1 MHYIK
6 EALIMA
12 IPEEIRK
19 IERPTNTIVRE
30 NRNGGRFRYMVIERI
45 GCKRV
50 NGKNIPIN
58 GKTIGHI
65 IDGVYVEGRRKLSER
80 SITLK
85 DWGEYALFSTLGQ
98 SILDELKAVYDLKDA
113 EKMYTIALL
122 RIARPDIPDYMLSDA
137 YERSWLSFLFPNT
150 ALDKNTV
157 SKLLGDIGRDYAGI
171 VEFMRNRVK
180 AFACDH
186 NIAID
191 GTIKNDTSIC
201 NTFSKP
207 SRKSREKG
215 CMNISVLYAFDVET
229 GEPICEKALPGNV
242 IDSVAYKG
250 FLEDNQLKEGV
261 VLADKGFP
269 YKKAKSVFGDNKK
282 LHWLNPLKRN
292 DKRIEENDMYS
303 YTGCF
308 KDKNLDVQWKKV
320 KVGNLYLYSFYN
332 RSLAAKEEYD
342 YFRRH
347 KNADEYDKE
356 QWEKASRQFGTIVF
370 ESDLDLPPEVIYKMY
385 LERWT
390 VEECFRTYKQILNF
404 DDTRVHS
411 DASIHGTEFIN
422 FLSTCI
428 TMRVRKKLE
437 ATGLYDDYTY
447 RQIMDLVSSAKK
459 VKLSSDEE
467 WTMPTITL
475 KAANVLK
482 TLGLI
487 DEIPDNND
495 AVEETEETTE
505 TKKTKNKKSTKKA
518 KDKKPE

>member
-1 MHYIK
+1 
-6 EALIMA
+6 MA

-19 IERPTNTIVRE
+19 VERPKNTIVRE
-30 NRNGGRFRYMVIERI
+30 NKNGGRFRYMVIERI
-45 GCKRV
+45 GCKRKD
-50 NGKNIPIN
+50 GKNIPIN

-65 IDGVYVEGRRKLSER
+65 IDGVYVEGRRRLTQR
-80 SITLK
+80 TITLK
-85 DWGEYALFSTLGQ
+85 DWGEYALFSKLGL
-98 SILDELKAVYDLKDA
+98 SILEELKEVYDIKDA
-113 EKMYTIALL
+113 EKMYAIALL
-122 RIARPDIPDYMLSDA
+122 RIARPDIPDYMLADA
-137 YERSWLSFLFPNT
+137 YERSWLSFTMPGT

-157 SKLLGDIGRDYAGI
+157 SRFIGNIGRDYSGI
-171 VEFMRNRVK
+171 VEFMRNRVRH
-180 AFACDH
+180 FADDH

-215 CMNISVLYAFDVET
+215 CQNISVLYAFDVDS

-250 FLEDNQLKEGV
+250 FLEDNQLQKGV

-269 YKKAKSVFGDNKK
+269 YKKAKSVFGENKD

-292 DKRIEENDMYS
+292 DKRIEKNSMYS
-303 YTGCF
+303 YTGCLP
-308 KDKNLDVQWKKV
+308 DKNLDVSWKKASD
-320 KVGNLYLYSFYN
+320 GDHFLYSFYN

-342 YFRRH
+342 YYKRH
-347 KNADEYDKE
+347 KDADEYDKE
-356 QWEKASRQFGTIVF
+356 KWDKAKDQFGTIVF
-370 ESDLDLPPEVIYKMY
+370 ESDLDASPDVIYKMY

-390 VEECFRTYKQILNF
+390 VEECFRTYKQILQF
-404 DDTRVHS
+404 DDTRVHG

-428 TMRVRKKLE
+428 TMRTRKKIEE
-437 ATGLYDDYTY
+437 AGLCEDYTY

-459 VKLSSDEE
+459 VKLSSEEE
-467 WTMPTITL
+467 WTIPTITL

-495 AVEETEETTE
+495 EAEESDEEAD
-505 TKKTKNKKSTKKA
+505 TKKRSIKKSKNKKSK
-518 KDKKPE
+518 